1 MSAGTNRNR
10 HSIEKLFGLLI
21 SYEQEE
27 NQETVQ
33 CKTRAISHGKKV
45 KFRRGTTS
53 AKEE

>member
-1 MSAGTNRNR
+1 MSAGTNRSR
-10 HSIEKLFGLLI
+10 HSMEKVFGLLI

-45 KFRRGTTS
+45 KFRRGTTNP
-53 AKEE
+53 EEE